1 MFIIHLLW
9 RDPGMDVACI
19 AMVQLM
25 PRHGLNFSLPLMIS
39 CLWEPKKIKS
49 HVSFGGYMKC
59 RLWVHPQILAH
70 CGRWHRN
77 PRICA
82 APPCSALVLIRLGQM
97 ISSHQWKMERSDVPH
112 FWAET
117 VGASMWFGLLSSLLL
132 WLTMSLD
139 RGCSN
144 SLGPR
149 GETRWSRAT
158 AHRCQTRSVWE
169 KWTLVCYCSQT
180 QAFPESHILMLV
192 SDIEGFCVLLSEK
205 WRMFCLNLDSWKI
218 ISPV

>member
-1 MFIIHLLW
+1 MKRPWSRPWSSWCHVMDSTFPSLW
-9 RDPGMDVACI
+9 WFHASGS
-19 AMVQLM
+19 Q
-25 PRHGLNFSLPLMIS
+25 
-39 CLWEPKKIKS
+39 KKIKS
-49 HVSFGGYMKC
+49 RVSFGGYMKC

-77 PRICA
+77 PRIFA

-117 VGASMWFGLLSSLLL
+117 GGASMWFGLLSSLLL

-169 KWTLVCYCSQT
+169 KWTLVCYC
-180 QAFPESHILMLV
+180 AKLR
-192 SDIEGFCVLLSEK
+192 LS
-205 WRMFCLNLDSWKI
+205 LNLIHWCLW
-218 ISPV
+218 VT